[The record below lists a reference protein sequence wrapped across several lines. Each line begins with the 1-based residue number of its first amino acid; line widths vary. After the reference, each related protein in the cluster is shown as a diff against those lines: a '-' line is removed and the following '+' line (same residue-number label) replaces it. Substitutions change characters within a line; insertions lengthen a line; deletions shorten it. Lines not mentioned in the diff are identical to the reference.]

1 MSWWSTLV
9 CLLLAAQ
16 LWASS
21 YRNRD
26 DVIGLLEKILA
37 CTLALVVL
45 FAGHNILLELVG
57 LVVALSLPIARRGSS
72 SLTTTPAKPQGWM
85 RF

>member
-1 MSWWSTLV
+1 MPWWSTLV
-9 CLLLAAQ
+9 CLLFAAQ

-45 FAGHNILLELVG
+45 FVGHNILLELVG
-57 LVVALSLPIARRGSS
+57 LVVALSLPIARRGAST
-72 SLTTTPAKPQGWM
+72 LTTTPAKPQGWM